1 MATRQNAPPEG
12 QYIDADQVRIHY
24 LEFGDRNGHPI
35 VFLHGSGPGNSAWAN
50 FHLNKDAFV
59 KAGYRV
65 IMPDLVGFGYSDKP
79 TNKGDYTLDF
89 FCTTLMNALKK
100 LGVENCSFI
109 GNSLGGGVAIQIAL
123 DNPEFVSKL
132 ILMGPGCLEEQ
143 SAYWSMP
150 GIKKMMEVNSAGV
163 SKKTQ
168 GDIMR
173 LFTYDS
179 KHITPELIDM
189 RWIIAKDQPKEVL
202 STMRTP
208 ELGSRMSELT
218 CPILTFWGADDE
230 FMPPQGKEKCLKSN
244 LKSRFIEIN
253 ACGHWVMI
261 EHSRM
266 FNSMSIDFL
275 KFG

>member
-1 MATRQNAPPEG
+1 
-12 QYIDADQVRIHY
+12 
-24 LEFGDRNGHPI
+24 LEFGDKNGHPI

-79 TNKGDYTLDF
+79 TNMGDYTLDF
-89 FCTTLMNALKK
+89 FCTTLMNALEK

-168 GDIMR
+168 GDILR

-179 KHITPELIDM
+179 KHVTPELIDM

-208 ELGSRMSELT
+208 ELGSRMSELS

-230 FMPPQGKEKCLKSN
+230 FMPPQGKEKCLKAN